1 MTGHGA
7 KFGRKMEEAIAALLI
22 QRNIEEAAKSVG
34 VSPKTLRRWQQVPEF
49 DAAYRKAKR
58 DAFGQSVAR
67 LLQVSS
73 AAVTTLQ
80 RLIVDPNTPAAV
92 KARAAYYIL
101 TLSTKAIEDDDIVAR
116 LTVLEEA
123 AEQNKS
129 DKRK

>member
-7 KFGRKMEEAIAALLI
+7 KFGRKMEEAIAALLT
-22 QRNIEEAAKSVG
+22 QRNVEEAAKSAG
-34 VSPKTLRRWQQVPEF
+34 VSPKTLRRWQQMPEF
-49 DAAYRKAKR
+49 DTAYRKARR

-67 LLQVSS
+67 LQQVSS

-80 RLIVDPNTPAAV
+80 RLIVDPSTPPAV

-101 TLSTKAIEDDDIVAR
+101 TLSTKAIEIEDIGAR

>member
-22 QRNIEEAAKSVG
+22 QRNLEEAAKSAG

-49 DAAYRKAKR
+49 AAAYRKARR
-58 DAFGQSVAR
+58 DAFAQSVAR
-67 LLQVSS
+67 LQQVSG

-101 TLSTKAIEDDDIVAR
+101 TLSTKAIETEDILAR
-116 LTVLEEA
+116 LDELERA
-123 AEQNKS
+123 AELNKCQR
-129 DKRK
+129 D

>member
-1 MTGHGA
+1 
-7 KFGRKMEEAIAALLI
+7 MEAAVAALLT
-22 QRNIEEAAKSVG
+22 QRNIEEAAKTAG
-34 VSPKTLRRWQQVPEF
+34 VSPRTLRRWQQEPEF
-49 DAAYRKAKR
+49 DAAYRKARR

-67 LLQVSS
+67 LQQVSG

-80 RLIVDPNTPAAV
+80 RLIVDPSTPAAV

-101 TLSTKAIEDDDIVAR
+101 TLSTKAIEIEDIGAR

-123 AEQNKS
+123 VEQNKS